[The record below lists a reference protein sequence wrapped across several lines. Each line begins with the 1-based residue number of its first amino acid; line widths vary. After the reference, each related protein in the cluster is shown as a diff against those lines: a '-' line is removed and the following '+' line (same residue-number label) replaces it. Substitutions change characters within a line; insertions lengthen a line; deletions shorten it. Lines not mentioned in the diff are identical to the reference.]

1 MFTNFF
7 LSLVYKKLM
16 LSQKKMMG
24 LFVVILF
31 TFKKRHQSVRK
42 VPTHGDLSVM
52 GWDLPDRYN
61 CKL

>member
-42 VPTHGDLSVM
+42 VPTHEDLSAM
-52 GWDLPDRYN
+52 GWGPSGQVQL
-61 CKL
+61 